1 MTFRKE
7 MPAEAKAQESRR
19 GVRVNSRVPVVIEW
33 DAQASSTPER
43 EKAHTCV
50 VNCYGCLL
58 VAPHELPLEQ
68 QLRVT
73 NLATKR
79 SLDAVVVWKG
89 KHRVEGWELG
99 VKLVNP
105 DMEFWGLEL

>member
-1 MTFRKE
+1 MTFRKD
-7 MPAEAKAQESRR
+7 MPAEAKARESRR

-33 DAQASSTPER
+33 DGESRVSAR

-58 VAPHELPLEQ
+58 VAPHELSVKQPLHM
-68 QLRVT
+68 T
-73 NLATKR
+73 NLVNKR
-79 SLDAVVVWKG
+79 SIDAVVVWKG
-89 KHRVEGWELG
+89 KQRVEGWELG
-99 VKLVNP
+99 VELVNP

>member
-1 MTFRKE
+1 
-7 MPAEAKAQESRR
+7 MPADAKGQGSRR

-33 DAQASSTPER
+33 DGQSDAPVR

-58 VAPHELPLEQ
+58 VASQELSLEQ
-68 QLRVT
+68 QLRLT
-73 NLATKR
+73 NLANKR

-89 KHRVEGWELG
+89 KQRVEGWELG
-99 VKLVNP
+99 VELINP